1 MRRWTVAVIVAA
13 FCGLS
18 LILFAFLTKPVA
30 DFGESGTFAND
41 CCGTIELSHGKMLLN
56 DQGSVRYTVGHDAH
70 GPYILPGTSVGVV
83 QDEGFDIDG
92 TRSTAKLRLDRLPR
106 PTKITLHEGL
116 RPYVFTR
123 AVAAAHDQVDH

>member
-13 FCGLS
+13 LGGLS

-56 DQGSVRYTVGHDAH
+56 GQGSVRYTVGHDAR

-92 TRSTAKLRLDRLPR
+92 TRSAAKLRLDRLPR